1 MRSPLVHVD
10 LGARSHP
17 GKVRLNNEDHYLVTR
32 FERTMKTLLTNV
44 PEGTVPTIPEP
55 EEWALAIVALLVIAY
70 ACKRASIAGR
80 LGIARFL

>member
-44 PEGTVPTIPEP
+44 RSNRVT
-55 EEWALAIVALLVIAY
+55 
-70 ACKRASIAGR
+70 R
-80 LGIARFL
+80 